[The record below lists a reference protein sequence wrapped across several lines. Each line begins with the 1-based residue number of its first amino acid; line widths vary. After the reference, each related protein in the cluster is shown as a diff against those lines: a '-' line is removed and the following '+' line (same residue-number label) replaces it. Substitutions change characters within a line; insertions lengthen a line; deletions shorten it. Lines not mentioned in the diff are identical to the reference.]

1 MIIRYLYFHLK
12 KMLADLIY
20 QVVEIHAMERKEVA
34 ENIIGND
41 KGIDDFP
48 KATTQFKQNKG
59 KHLGRNI
66 TTILR

>member
-1 MIIRYLYFHLK
+1 
-12 KMLADLIY
+12 MLADLIY
-20 QVVEIHAMERKEVA
+20 QVVEIHAMERKEVS

-66 TTILR
+66 ITIL